1 MASPQQRKVLPHQSH
16 IDLNVFIVL
25 FCFGTKKNNFSEKFP
40 SLQKKLMALLLNI
53 ETSTEVC
60 SVALAR
66 DGIVVCSRENL
77 TGQHHAELLTVYI
90 NEVLNECRIVKGQ
103 IDAVAVSGGPGSYTG
118 LRIGVSA
125 AKGFC
130 YASGLPLI
138 ALSSLEAMASFVIRN
153 LSDYQY
159 PEKENLLFCPM
170 IDARRMEVYTAF
182 YDRRGSQV
190 REIKADIID
199 HQSYLSYLE
208 QNTVFFFGNGAFKCR
223 DSISHPNALFI
234 DGISTSAKSMATLS
248 ERAFQLRKFVDVAY
262 YEPFYLKDFVAT
274 IPVKN
279 IFKGGNQ

>member
-1 MASPQQRKVLPHQSH
+1 
-16 IDLNVFIVL
+16 
-25 FCFGTKKNNFSEKFP
+25 
-40 SLQKKLMALLLNI
+40 MALLLNI

-66 DGIVVCSRENL
+66 DGVVIGLRENL

-90 NEVLNECRIVKGQ
+90 KEVISECGIVKGQ

-118 LRIGVSA
+118 LRIGVST
-125 AKGFC
+125 AKGIC

-138 ALSSLEAMASFVIRN
+138 ALSSLEAMANFVIN
-153 LSDYQY
+153 KLSDYQY

-182 YDRRGSQV
+182 YDKNGVQV

-208 QNTVFFFGNGAFKCR
+208 NNKVLFFGNGAFKCR
-223 DSISHPNALFI
+223 DSISHRNARFV
-234 DGISTSAKSMATLS
+234 DGITTSAKSMALLS
-248 ERAFQLRKFVDVAY
+248 ERDFQLKKFVDVAY

-279 IFKGGNQ
+279 IFKAGNE